1 VSNPAKARGTA
12 WESAI
17 VRYLREVPAL
27 VHARR
32 AVQDQVQD
40 QGDVHVWPVVIQA
53 KAVRKHALPAWVK
66 AARAQADVAGFPWSV
81 VYVKQ
86 FNKGTGEG
94 YAVRSIAEDVQL
106 VARLRELEAAAEAAT
121 ESA

>member
-1 VSNPAKARGTA
+1 MSNPAKARGTA

-17 VRYLREVPAL
+17 VKYLRAVPWL
-27 VHARR
+27 GHARR
-32 AVQDQVQD
+32 AVQDQVKD
-40 QGDVHVWPVVIQA
+40 QGDIHVWPLVIQA

-86 FNKGTGEG
+86 FNKGTGAG
-94 YAVRSIAEDVQL
+94 YAVRSIEEDARL
-106 VARLRELEAAAEAAT
+106 VARLRELEVAAEAAT
-121 ESA
+121 KGS